1 MKSRLAIKSKVLVV
15 SACATK
21 GIHGTIMKK
30 TKKRVVVKLRHSGFT
45 IGFGTTRY
53 FHAKSL
59 LLLPL
64 EEKTAIAESEPLLS
78 VISEYD
84 VPVPILEN
92 PHYGMRPYIFRPVKI
107 EMEM

>member
-1 MKSRLAIKSKVLVV
+1 MKSKLYIRSKVVVV
-15 SACATK
+15 SACFTK
-21 GIHGTIMKK
+21 GIHGTIIKK

-53 FHAKSL
+53 FAAKSL

-64 EEKTAIAESEPLLS
+64 EEKITIAEPEPLS